1 MTQTMFPVLV
11 FVVLLAFAPF
21 ALRAWQK
28 RFQGRSSHAG
38 QNVKLV
44 SAVAVGSQ
52 QRVVTVEVGP
62 AQARTWLVLGVT
74 PQQVTC
80 LHTMP
85 AGALANPPE
94 DGRAM

>member
-11 FVVLLAFAPF
+11 FVVLLAFVPF

-28 RFQGRSSHAG
+28 RFQGRSYHAG
-38 QNVKLV
+38 QDVKLV
-44 SAVAVGSQ
+44 SAIAVGSQ

-85 AGALANPPE
+85 AGALASQPE
-94 DGRAM
+94 DGRAK